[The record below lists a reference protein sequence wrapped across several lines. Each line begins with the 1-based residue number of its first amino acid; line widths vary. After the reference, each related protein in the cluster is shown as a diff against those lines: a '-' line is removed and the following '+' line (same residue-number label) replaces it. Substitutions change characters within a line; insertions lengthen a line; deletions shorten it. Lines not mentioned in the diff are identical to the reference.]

1 MMHDGD
7 DKMTK
12 MAAEVMT
19 DEEMESDFIESGQ
32 FPGSKERLAW
42 HLGNDGVLVI
52 SGLGKV
58 PDFSCGRNPAPPWED
73 KKELIREL
81 VIREGV
87 DEIGIRAFEGCR
99 NLKKVIFPETLCRIN
114 AYAFAGCTLL
124 DQILIPEGVHLCHIY
139 EDVRGNGDEEILCFG
154 VGSFYRTP
162 WALNRWGKYYIREG
176 ILYACFSD
184 DSHLELPPEIHTIN
198 KFAFACV
205 TSDTVTIPNTVTSV
219 RNFAFSSSH
228 LKSVTIPE
236 SIGRD
241 EIGDYA
247 FMGTELTRVDFLGS
261 CREVRRALID
271 QLPGRQHEGGPDD
284 LIRIPD
290 IYEITLNTERQ
301 YSPFRKIMVG
311 KIIARKKKQKK
322 KPVEK
327 PEENQG
333 KNPEEKPEENQ
344 GKNPEEKP
352 GENQGENPEEPAA
365 VPKCACGTLSL
376 LPGIELGRRVNRGDV
391 LAGIFYDDTS
401 VQSIM
406 IIYRNPASNRIESK
420 IVIPCISE
428 DEGGIEKWN
437 SSDYLI
443 DNIEKCFDQVSGP
456 GIEGDNVIRFSFSKS
471 RQEWFRSRGTG
482 FFEEDDVFSEARGR
496 VYKIRR
502 RYIGGP
508 EIGLLK
514 KWIKLHPELSI
525 ATSKECREKARKEK
539 NQAEG

>member
-7 DKMTK
+7 DKMTR
-12 MAAEVMT
+12 MAAEVMA
-19 DEEMESDFIESGQ
+19 DDEMESEFIESGE
-32 FPGSKERLAW
+32 FPGSKENLSW
-42 HLGNDGVLVI
+42 HLGRDGVLVI

-73 KKELIREL
+73 KKEQIREL

-139 EDVRGNGDEEILCFG
+139 EDVSDNGDEEILCFG

-162 WALNRWGKYYIREG
+162 WALDRWGKYYIREG

-205 TSDTVTIPNTVTSV
+205 TSDTVTIPDTVTSV
-219 RNFAFSSSH
+219 RNYAFSSSH

-241 EIGDYA
+241 EIGDCA
-247 FMGTELTRVDFLGS
+247 FTGTELTRVDFLGS

-271 QLPGRQHEGGPDD
+271 QLPGRQPEGGPDD

-322 KPVEK
+322 
-327 PEENQG
+327 
-333 KNPEEKPEENQ
+333 NPEEKPEENQ
-344 GKNPEEKP
+344 GKKPED
-352 GENQGENPEEPAA
+352 PAA

-376 LPGIELGRRVNRGDV
+376 LPGIELDRRVNRGDV

-406 IIYRNPASNRIESK
+406 IIYRNPVSNRIESK
-420 IVIPCISE
+420 IVIPCVSE
-428 DEGGIEKWN
+428 EDGGIGKWN
-437 SSDYLI
+437 SYDYELI

-456 GIEGDNVIRFSFSKS
+456 GIEGDGVIRFSFSKS
-471 RQEWFRSRGTG
+471 RQEWFLSRGTG
-482 FFEEDDVFSEARGR
+482 FFEEDDVFVEARGR

-514 KWIKLHPELSI
+514 KWIRLHPELSI
-525 ATSKECREKARKEK
+525 ATSKECRERARKEK